1 MTHCWICGASDLQVP
16 NTKIKFTGK
25 YYLQENIMVKDARRR
40 SVSVIVVLDGLVCQ
54 ILRSELEMNI
64 FGMTQTRRKTDDNY

>member
-25 YYLQENIMVKDARRR
+25 YYGKRHQNTIRVCDCCFGWL
-40 SVSVIVVLDGLVCQ
+40 SVSDIEERVRNEYLW
-54 ILRSELEMNI
+54 
-64 FGMTQTRRKTDDNY
+64 DDPDEEENR

>member
-1 MTHCWICGASDLQVP
+1 
-16 NTKIKFTGK
+16 
-25 YYLQENIMVKDARRR
+25 MVKDARRR

>member
-25 YYLQENIMVKDARRR
+25 YYGKRRRRR
-40 SVSVIVVLDGLVCQ
+40 SVSVIVVLAGLVCQ